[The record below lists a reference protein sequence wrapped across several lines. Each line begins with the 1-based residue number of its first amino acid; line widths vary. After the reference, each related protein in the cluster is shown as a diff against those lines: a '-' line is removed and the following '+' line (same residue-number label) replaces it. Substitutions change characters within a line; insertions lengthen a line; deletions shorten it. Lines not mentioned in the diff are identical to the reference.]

1 MKMRLRSLW
10 LVVVLAGCP
19 GWEFGAD
26 MGAQPANSTASF
38 VPPPLVYLTGNEA
51 VWSFFPKCA
60 APGSETDEL
69 DLAITLSIQASR
81 TDAQK
86 KEACDDA
93 NYTITLMTGVISPDF
108 ATKYPKT
115 FKVLDAANGDDGN
128 ITTMIKNENERLRP
142 FVGHP
147 TLVLP
152 LFPVPDYSYPS
163 GHASGMELQARLLGT
178 LFPAQAEALLNR
190 ARQVA
195 DSRVVAGVHY
205 TSDTEEGLILG
216 DLVFKELE
224 ANAKFTADLVAAAE
238 QDGIALKSAPVSP

>member
-1 MKMRLRSLW
+1 MKIRLRNLW
-10 LVVVLAGCP
+10 LVVVLAGSP
-19 GWEFGAD
+19 GWGFAAD
-26 MGAQPANSTASF
+26 MGAESANSTANY
-38 VPPPLVYLTGNEA
+38 VPAKLVYLTGNEA
-51 VWSFFPKCA
+51 VWSSFPKCA

-69 DLAITLSIQASR
+69 DLEITLSIQASR

-86 KEACDDA
+86 AEAELDK
-93 NYTITLMTGVISPDF
+93 NYNIKLMTGVISPDF
-108 ATKYPKT
+108 STKFPNT
-115 FKVLDAANGDDGN
+115 FAVLREANGDDGN

-152 LFPVPDYSYPS
+152 LFFVPDYSYPS

-205 TSDTEEGLILG
+205 TSDTEEGLMLG

-224 ANAKFTADLVAAAE
+224 ADAKFTVDLAAAAE
-238 QDGIALKSAPVSP
+238 QDGIGPKNPPAAP

>member
-1 MKMRLRSLW
+1 M
-10 LVVVLAGCP
+10 A
-19 GWEFGAD
+19 AD
-26 MGAQPANSTASF
+26 ASNSTASY
-38 VPPPLVYLTGNEA
+38 VPAKLVYLTGNEA
-51 VWSFFPKCA
+51 VWSSFPKCA

-86 KEACDDA
+86 AEAEHDA
-93 NYTITLMTGVISPDF
+93 NYTITLMTDALSPDF

-115 FKVLDAANGDDGN
+115 FAVLGEANGDDGN

-147 TLVLP
+147 TLVRP
-152 LFPVPDYSYPS
+152 LFFVPDYSYPS

-178 LFPAQAEALLNR
+178 LFPAQAKALRNR

-216 DLVFKELE
+216 DLVFAELE
-224 ANAKFTADLVAAAE
+224 ANAKFTADLAAAAE
-238 QDGIALKSAPVSP
+238 QDGIARKSASAAP